1 MATGEAVTFLREFI
15 TMCGFG
21 LTAHLYTCH
30 SAKATV
36 LSWAA
41 KSNMMDFESR
51 RLLGHH
57 LAPGAAS
64 VLTYARDE
72 MVRLQH
78 GVYKILQTI
87 AQGDFDPDLSR
98 VARLRQMVGNDDFP
112 EHLMPE
118 GADEEYE
125 ETDLEESDLD
135 EEEIKQVQECE
146 HISGFADAES
156 QKKGFVMHSTS
167 SIVHVL
173 AADGEL
179 LCGRAVGANYQDVP
193 PGVQINSLPF
203 CQQCERSKLD
213 RLPGYQESQQSILA
227 TGSSQLPQELG
238 GQSVIGVSDSFQDE
252 LFSGMS
258 EFEDQALYEP
268 SSEEWERI

>member
-1 MATGEAVTFLREFI
+1 
-15 TMCGFG
+15 
-21 LTAHLYTCH
+21 
-30 SAKATV
+30 
-36 LSWAA
+36 
-41 KSNMMDFESR
+41 MDFESR

-78 GVYKILQTI
+78 GVYNILQTI
-87 AQGDFDPDLSR
+87 SQANFDPDLSR
-98 VARLRQMVGNDDFP
+98 VARLRQIP
-112 EHLMPE
+112 EHLLPE
-118 GADEEYE
+118 GADEEYD

-146 HISGFADAES
+146 YIRGFADVQS

-173 AADGEL
+173 AADGKL
-179 LCGRAVGANYQDVP
+179 LCGRAVGANCQDVP
-193 PGVQINSLPF
+193 HGVQINSLQF
-203 CQQCERSKLD
+203 CQQCEHSKLD
-213 RLPGYQESQQSILA
+213 RLPGYQESQQSVLA
-227 TGSSQLPQELG
+227 AGSSQLQQESG
-238 GQSVIGVSDSFQDE
+238 GQSVIGVSDSFRDE

-258 EFEDQALYEP
+258 EFEDQLLYNLAVKNGNVFDSFSP
-268 SSEEWERI
+268 KRPDSSDRRKTNSLFRST